1 MVGSLFQS
9 GNANNSQ
16 LNSNPGEKPM
26 KTFAPMTKLG
36 LLLCFIL
43 ISATAAL
50 AQSQA
55 TTGNIEG
62 RVLDPKGAA
71 VPGATVTAT
80 NQQTGLEKTT
90 TSSDQG
96 DFSII
101 LLPPGS
107 YTVRA
112 NATGFAQNEIQGV
125 VVTVG

>member
-1 MVGSLFQS
+1 MQKSALI
-9 GNANNSQ
+9 
-16 LNSNPGEKPM
+16 
-26 KTFAPMTKLG
+26 TKRC
-36 LLLCFIL
+36 LLIGCIL
-43 ISATAAL
+43 ISAMAAS

-55 TTGNIEG
+55 TSGNIEG

-80 NQQTGLEKTT
+80 NQQTGFEKTT

-125 VVTVG
+125 VVTVGSRTPIEITVNVG